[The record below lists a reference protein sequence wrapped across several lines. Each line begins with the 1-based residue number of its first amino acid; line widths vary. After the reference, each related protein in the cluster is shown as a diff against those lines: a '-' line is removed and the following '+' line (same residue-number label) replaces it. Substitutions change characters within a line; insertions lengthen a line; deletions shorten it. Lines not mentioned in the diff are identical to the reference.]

1 MIMKQFNWKDV
12 FMMVLAVMIVLGVLA
27 TTIILMKWQ
36 VPTDNNEPLFM
47 ILGALIASFSA
58 VVQYFFGSSKG
69 SSEKTELLK
78 NNGKE

>member
-1 MIMKQFNWKDV
+1 MNMKNWKDWA
-12 FMMVLAVMIVLGVLA
+12 MIVLATIIVLGVLA

-36 VPTDNNEPLFM
+36 VPIDNNEPLFM
-47 ILGALIASFSA
+47 ILGALIASFSS

-78 NNGKE
+78 NNGKLE